1 METRRDSGPSKSF
14 EMVHLL
20 VESDPAVDR
29 IFRNLIAPIIEIVSR
44 DLLRLLVH
52 SL

>member
-1 METRRDSGPSKSF
+1 METRKEPGSSKSF

-20 VESDPAVDR
+20 VESDPTVDR
-29 IFRNLIAPIIEIVSR
+29 IFISLIAPIIEIVSR